1 LDDPTDM
8 STRTSLN
15 VSLTP
20 ALDRFVQQRV
30 ATGRYQTASEVVR
43 EGLRLLEQQE
53 RDREIAFATLKA
65 RLKRGSDQADQG
77 QFVDPE
83 KTLNKIDGLKRR
95 RATEKA

>member
-1 LDDPTDM
+1 M

-20 ALDRFVQQRV
+20 ELDRFVQQRV

-43 EGLRLLEQQE
+43 EGLRLLEQRE
-53 RDREIAFATLKA
+53 RDREIAFAALKA
-65 RLKRGSDQADQG
+65 KLKRGSEQADHG

-83 KTLNKIDGLKRR
+83 KTLSKIDRLKRR
-95 RATEKA
+95 RAAEKA